1 MKGQETSPLLP
12 KLTVYSTGKSIQY
25 SVTAYMGKESKEE
38 KNLKKGVYTHTH
50 THTRTHSL
58 CCTPDTHTTLSV
70 SYPPIKFTLKKN
82 ICDEL
87 L

>member
-50 THTRTHSL
+50 THA
-58 CCTPDTHTTLSV
+58 
-70 SYPPIKFTLKKN
+70 FTVLYT
-82 ICDEL
+82 
-87 L
+87 